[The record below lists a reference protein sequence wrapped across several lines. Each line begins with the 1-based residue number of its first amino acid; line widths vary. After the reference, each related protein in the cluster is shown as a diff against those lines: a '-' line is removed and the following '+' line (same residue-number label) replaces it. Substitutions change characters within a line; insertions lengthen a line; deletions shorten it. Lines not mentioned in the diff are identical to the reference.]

1 VLKPHLTVV
10 RTGDLETTQSF
21 ENWVA
26 DLRGVV
32 WHAFVREA
40 RTLEDIAVS
49 ANLHALT
56 VERFAWGD
64 TKRPAL
70 RTALQLAQAVGFRV
84 PLISSSAPR
93 QPDEASLSWTR
104 PLLQTRARA

>member
-1 VLKPHLTVV
+1 MPKPQLTVV
-10 RTGDLETTQSF
+10 SNDDDIISSCED
-21 ENWVA
+21 WVA

-32 WHAFVREA
+32 WHAFIREA
-40 RTLEDIAVS
+40 RTLEDIAVT
-49 ANLHALT
+49 ANLNKLT

-70 RTALQLAQAVGFRV
+70 RTALQLAMAVGFRI

-93 QPDEASLSWTR
+93 QPDETSLRWTR
-104 PLLQTRARA
+104 PLLQSRK